1 MPPLSIPPPDA
12 PLGDDCPPDE
22 PPPCEPLGDDEPP
35 DELPDGDD
43 WPPEDPPDGDGMLPL
58 GDDCP
63 PDEPPLGGDGMPPLG
78 EGIPPLGGLLAPPD
92 DDGAD
97 SSLQAAVTA
106 SANPASRIGLLQA
119 GSDAGIDFDV
129 MVWPPGGAAPSRRD
143 SAPGHT
149 SFFGVTQAAPV
160 PSVLR

>member
-1 MPPLSIPPPDA
+1 MPPPEA
-12 PLGDDCPPDE
+12 PLGDDWPPDE

-35 DELPDGDD
+35 DEPPDGDDCPPEDPPDGDD

-78 EGIPPLGGLLAPPD
+78 GLLAPPD

-106 SANPASRIGLLQA
+106 SAKPASSIGLLHA
-119 GSDAGIDFDV
+119 GSDAGVDFDV
-129 MVWPPGGAAPSRRD
+129 MVWPPGGAAPSGRD

-149 SFFGVTQAAPV
+149 SFFGVTLAAPV